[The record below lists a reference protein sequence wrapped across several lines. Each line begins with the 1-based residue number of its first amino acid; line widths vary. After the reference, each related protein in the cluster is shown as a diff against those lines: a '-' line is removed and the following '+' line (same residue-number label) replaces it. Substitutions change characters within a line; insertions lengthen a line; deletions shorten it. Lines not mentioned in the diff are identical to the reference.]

1 MAGLAFVFIFRNR
14 FYPMRKFSLLFISLV
29 SLSATAQL
37 TLSEQATIS
46 VITCGPGQNELY
58 SAFGH
63 SAFRVNDPVN
73 GFDYAF
79 NYGVFDFNQPNFYLN
94 FARGHNYYKLAVQDY
109 KRFEYYYIYYNRYVH
124 EQVLNLMPWQK
135 QRLFDYLQ
143 WNAQPENQSYLY
155 DYFYDNCATK
165 LPEIV
170 TKVFGDSVT
179 FNDSHITTTYSIR
192 QLTDQYL
199 KWQPWGDLGIDICLG
214 LPMDKR
220 ATPYEYMFLPDYV
233 EAGFDNATINGQ
245 PLVKQKN
252 IVYQAQ
258 PEDRSNGLLTP
269 IYLFTLL
276 AILSIALAVR
286 DLRRKKVS
294 TGFDVILFGITGLI
308 GWLLLLLWTATDHKA
323 AANNLNMLWAL
334 PTHLVV
340 AVALF
345 KPRKW
350 TRQYFL
356 ITLILNAL
364 LLMLWV
370 WLPQQLHYALI
381 PLVLA
386 LAARAFVRYRCAL
399 PTGV

>member
-1 MAGLAFVFIFRNR
+1 
-14 FYPMRKFSLLFISLV
+14 MRKFSVLLV
-29 SLSATAQL
+29 SLVCLSASAQI
-37 TLSEQATIS
+37 TLSDQAEIS

-63 SAFRVNDPVN
+63 SAFRVADPVN

-109 KRFEYYYIYYNRYVH
+109 KRFEYFYIYYNRYVH
-124 EQVLNLMPWQK
+124 EQVLNLTAWQK

-143 WNAQPENQSYLY
+143 WNARPENQSYLY

-170 TKVFGDSVT
+170 TNVFGDSVV
-179 FNDSHITTTYSIR
+179 FNGSHITTSYTIR
-192 QLTDQYL
+192 QLTDLYL

-214 LPMDKR
+214 MPMDKK

-233 EAGFDNATINGQ
+233 ETGFDNATINGK

-252 IVYQAQ
+252 MVYESL
-258 PEDRSNGLLTP
+258 PEDFATR
-269 IYLFTLL
+269 LFTPLT
-276 AILSIALAVR
+276 IFIVLAVFSVGLSAW
-286 DLRRKKVS
+286 DFKRKKTS
-294 TGFDVILFGITGLI
+294 AWFDATLFGVTGAI
-308 GWLLLLLWTATDHKA
+308 GLLLLLLWTATDHKA
-323 AANNLNMLWAL
+323 AANNLNILWAL

-340 AVALF
+340 AIALF

-350 TRQYFL
+350 LKRYFTIVVILNLLLL
-356 ITLILNAL
+356 ITWA
-364 LLMLWV
+364 
-370 WLPQQLHYALI
+370 WLPQQLHVALI
-381 PLVLA
+381 PVVIA
-386 LAARAFVRYRCAL
+386 ITVRGWVQA
-399 PTGV
+399 TGQGEAMLR